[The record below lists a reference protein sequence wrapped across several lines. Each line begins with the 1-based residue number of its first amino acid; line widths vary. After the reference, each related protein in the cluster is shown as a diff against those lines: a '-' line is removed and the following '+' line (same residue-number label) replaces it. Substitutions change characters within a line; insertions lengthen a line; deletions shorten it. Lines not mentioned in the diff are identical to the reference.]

1 MLVKQSKGDSFYGCV
16 AYVLNKS
23 GAEPLDSNMA
33 GQSVIAL
40 AEEFEQLDS
49 VRSSVQRRLYH
60 CSLSLPTGEHL
71 DDRTWRNLAQDYL
84 EDMGFG
90 GHQYL
95 VVRHTDTPSHEHV
108 HIVANRVGSNG
119 HVATDSWDAY
129 RAQVVAKALEERYD
143 LTPTQTS
150 WNLPR
155 KALSKQ
161 QLEKEKKTGVASIQ
175 RQLQD
180 AIETIASQSAGFVDL
195 TAQLDDRGIT
205 LKVSYGY
212 ADQPIGVSYSKD
224 GVTMSGSSLGRGYSW
239 AGIQQ
244 QMGIDLLEAH
254 PAAEVGQV
262 RSHVTTAIDR
272 FTSNQP
278 TLPELLEQLHEVGI
292 VAHVRYKRTKGGK
305 QQAEAISFSQ
315 GAIAF
320 PGEALGPEY
329 HFKGLQASVDY
340 QPDRDD
346 AWIRQWQAYQAGTD
360 QPPGASPKKSQT
372 FEKKVAPVIITQLEP
387 HQVFVFGSSLDGMH
401 ARGYGQWAIWGQGKG
416 YQQGETGNSYAIAT
430 KQKWTSKKSLPL
442 AAIAEQVDQ
451 FIEFAQA
458 HPDKTFLLS
467 QFHDRAMVKIWR
479 DRVVP
484 ENVRLPEPWLKQL
497 QSPAKISKT
506 PRDRT
511 RRVVISGNMA
521 TQFNQQ
527 TGKLAIGQLTQAVE
541 AAFHEAQ
548 TQGIDRLQF
557 VSGLT
562 PGIEHWGAVA
572 ALRLREQQANQEIPA
587 LPKIEVVAAVANLD
601 AIQRCSKKAKEQYQ
615 RVIEASDRVESS
627 PVTEYLATM
636 DDRLLLV
643 AMAGQAKDSRL
654 QREALSR
661 NIPIHEYTVVD
672 SMQRPQQQR

>member
-71 DDRTWRNLAQDYL
+71 DDRDWRNLAQDYL

-95 VVRHTDTPSHEHV
+95 LVRHTDTPSHEHV

-129 RAQVVAKALEERYD
+129 RAQVVAKALEAKYD
-143 LTPTQTS
+143 LTPTPTS

-161 QLEKEKKTGVASIQ
+161 QLEKERKTGVPSVQ

-180 AIETIASQSAGFVDL
+180 EIAAVASPSATWADF
-195 TAQLDDRGIT
+195 TEQLDDRGIT

-212 ADQPIGVSYSKD
+212 ADQPIGLSYQKD
-224 GVTMSGSSLGRGYSW
+224 GVTMSGSSLGQGYSW
-239 AGIQQ
+239 EGIQQ
-244 QMGIDLLEAH
+244 QMGVDLEAH
-254 PAAEVGQV
+254 SPDKVGQV
-262 RSHVTTAIDR
+262 RRNITTAIDR
-272 FTSNQP
+272 ATSDRP
-278 TLPELLEQLHEVGI
+278 TFPELLEQLHEVGI
-292 VAHVRYKRTKGGK
+292 AAHIRYKRTKGGK
-305 QQAEAISFSQ
+305 PQAEAISFSQ

-320 PGEALGPEY
+320 PGEALGAEY
-329 HFKGLQASVDY
+329 HFKGLQANVDY

-346 AWIRQWQAYQAGTD
+346 VWIRQWQAYQAGTS

-372 FEKKVAPVIITQLEP
+372 FEKKVVPAIITQLEP

-401 ARGYGQWAIWGQGKG
+401 STGYGQWAIWGQGKG
-416 YQQGETGNSYAIAT
+416 YQEGEIGNSYAIAT

-451 FIEFAQA
+451 FIEFAQVN
-458 HPDKTFLLS
+458 PDKTFLLS

-479 DRVVP
+479 DRLVP
-484 ENVRLPEPWLKQL
+484 DNVRLPEPWLKQL
-497 QSPAKISKT
+497 QSPAKIPKT

-511 RRVVISGNMA
+511 RRVVISGNIA
-521 TQFNQQ
+521 TQFNQR
-527 TGKLAIGQLTQAVE
+527 TGKLAIGQLTQAVQ

-548 TQGIDRLQF
+548 IQGVDRIQF
-557 VSGLT
+557 VSGLM
-562 PGIEHWGAVA
+562 PGVEHWGAVA
-572 ALRLREQQANQEIPA
+572 ALRLREQQTNQAIPA
-587 LPKIEVVAAVANLD
+587 VPKIEVVASMENLE
-601 AIQRCSKKAKEQYQ
+601 AIQRWSKKAREQYQ
-615 RVIEASDRVESS
+615 RVIAASDRMESS
-627 PVTEYLATM
+627 PVTEYLATT

-643 AMAGQAKDSRL
+643 EMAGQAEDSRL
-654 QREALSR
+654 QQEAMSR
-661 NIPIHEYTVVD
+661 NVPIHQYMMVD
-672 SMQRPQQQR
+672 RMQRPQQQR

>member
-40 AEEFEQLDS
+40 AEEFEQLHS

-71 DDRTWRNLAQDYL
+71 DDRDWRDLAQDYL

-95 VVRHTDTPSHEHV
+95 LVRHTDTPSHEHV

-129 RAQVVAKALEERYD
+129 RAQVVAKALEAKYD

-161 QLEKEKKTGVASIQ
+161 QLEKEGKTGVPSVQ

-180 AIETIASQSAGFVDL
+180 EIEAVVSQSESWADF
-195 TAQLDDRGIT
+195 TEQLADRGIT

-212 ADQPIGVSYSKD
+212 ADQPIGLSYQKD

-239 AGIQQ
+239 EGIQQ
-244 QMGIDLLEAH
+244 QMGVELEAH
-254 PAAEVGQV
+254 SPDEVGQV
-262 RSHVTTAIDR
+262 RRNITTAIDR
-272 FTSNQP
+272 AISDQP

-292 VAHVRYKRTKGGK
+292 AAHIRYKRTKGGK
-305 QQAEAISFSQ
+305 PQAEAISFSQ
-315 GAIAF
+315 DTIAF

-346 AWIRQWQAYQAGTD
+346 RWIRQWQAYQAGTG
-360 QPPGASPKKSQT
+360 QSPGASPKKSQT
-372 FEKKVAPVIITQLEP
+372 FEKKVAPTIITQLDP
-387 HQVFVFGSSLDGMH
+387 HQIFVFGSSLDGIH
-401 ARGYGQWAIWGQGKG
+401 ATSYGQWAIWGQGKG
-416 YQQGETGNSYAIAT
+416 YQQGETGDSYAIAT

-442 AAIAEQVDQ
+442 AAIAKQVDQ

-458 HPDKTFLLS
+458 HPEQSFLLS

-479 DRVVP
+479 DRIVP
-484 ENVRLPEPWLKQL
+484 DNVRLPEPWLKQL
-497 QSPAKISKT
+497 QSPAKIPKM

-511 RRVVISGNMA
+511 RRVVISGDVA
-521 TQFNQQ
+521 TQFNQR

-541 AAFHEAQ
+541 AAFHEAR

-587 LPKIEVVAAVANLD
+587 VPKIEVVAAVANLD
-601 AIQRCSKKAKEQYQ
+601 AIQRWSNKTKEQYQ

-627 PVTEYLATM
+627 SVTEYLATT
-636 DDRLLLV
+636 DDRLLVV
-643 AMAGQAKDSRL
+643 AIAGQAEDSRL
-654 QREALSR
+654 QQEALLR
-661 NIPIHEYTVVD
+661 NVPIHEYTVAD
-672 SMQRPQQQR
+672 RMQRPQQQR